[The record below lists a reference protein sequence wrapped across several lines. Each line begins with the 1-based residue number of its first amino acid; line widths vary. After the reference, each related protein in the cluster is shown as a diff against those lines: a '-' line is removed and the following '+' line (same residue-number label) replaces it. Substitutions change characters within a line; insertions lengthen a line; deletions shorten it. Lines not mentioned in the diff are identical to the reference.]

1 MCETTHPPQGFCEI
15 WEHERWNS
23 GQKRRFSGWF
33 VFFGPVWESASPPTY
48 IWGSFPKKSFFW
60 WEGSPFPSLKTCEWT
75 KNVSLLTAKTT
86 HLTGQLGSP
95 SSALTSWQSL
105 NISRYDWS
113 CPDLRDISS
122 FPKWAAGRRGSSKMP
137 SIPISED
144 CCHGQHLQACLEHW
158 DDVSILNWNLPTNPL
173 TYSVHSFHKFTKTR
187 PLKRLAPYSY
197 LLQNISKWN
206 FRYC

>member
-1 MCETTHPPQGFCEI
+1 MRLLLYYNSTIPNWGFHILWWVIFMWKYLSVGELKDEILWVCQILTHFLYLHDDSWKTASRKDYQKKEI
-15 WEHERWNS
+15 SHHIIVI
-23 GQKRRFSGWF
+23 GKRG
-33 VFFGPVWESASPPTY
+33 
-48 IWGSFPKKSFFW
+48 
-60 WEGSPFPSLKTCEWT
+60 KTCEWT

-158 DDVSILNWNLPTNPL
+158 QDVSI
-173 TYSVHSFHKFTKTR
+173 F
-187 PLKRLAPYSY
+187 
-197 LLQNISKWN
+197 N
-206 FRYC
+206 F